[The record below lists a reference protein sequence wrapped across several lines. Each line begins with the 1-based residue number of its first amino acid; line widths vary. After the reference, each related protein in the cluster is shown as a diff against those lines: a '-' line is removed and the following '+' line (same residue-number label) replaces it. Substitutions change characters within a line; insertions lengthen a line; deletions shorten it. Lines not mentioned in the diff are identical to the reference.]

1 MTKSFLH
8 KKIQSQSKALQ
19 CIQSWRRQGDR
30 IVWTNGCF
38 DLLHVGHLTYLAE
51 ASTLGDHLVVGVN
64 DDESVRHLKGE
75 NRPINK
81 LIDRQMMLAA
91 LEFVDL
97 VVSFEEATPLQI
109 ICELKP
115 DLIIKGG
122 DYIPAQVVGREE
134 ARAWGGEVK
143 ILPFQKGYSSSQ
155 IIDKIR
161 GL

>member
-8 KKIQSQSKALQ
+8 KKIQSHSKALQ
-19 CIQSWRRQGDR
+19 SIQTWRRQGDR

-51 ASTLGDHLVVGVN
+51 ASALGDRLVIGVN
-64 DDESVRHLKGE
+64 DDESVRNLKGE
-75 NRPINK
+75 NRPINN
-81 LIDRQMMLAA
+81 LLDRQMMLAGLA
-91 LEFVDL
+91 FVDL
-97 VVSFEEATPLQI
+97 VVSFKEATPLQL
-109 ICELKP
+109 ICQLKP
-115 DLIIKGG
+115 HLIIKGG
-122 DYIPAQVVGREE
+122 DYELAQVVGREE
-134 ARAWGGEVK
+134 ARAWGGMVK